1 MLDQSLLFFI
11 SLALAI
17 TTATFFTFWLLL
29 LKKVHKL
36 QMDKALLE
44 SQLQE
49 RERSFERESIQFEL
63 QKQQLSEHFNLLSQ
77 EILSVK
83 AKQLE
88 QHSQNSLQQVINPF
102 SQSLENFKQ
111 EVQKIHHRETL
122 QQGILQQE
130 LKQLKA
136 LNQQI
141 TTEAQQLSSALRGQ
155 NKLQGNW
162 GELILESV
170 LEQAGLEEGKNFT
183 REQSFSTEDGR
194 KRPDVIVYL
203 PDNKHIIVDAKVS
216 LTAYVDMVNSGDEE
230 SRTHSAKQHIA
241 SIKQHIKNLSSKEY
255 EKISQLNAPEWIIL
269 FIPIESAFADA
280 VRMDESLYQL
290 ALNERILVAT
300 PSTLLSCLQI
310 IRQLWRYQEQ
320 NIHLQDIAGKV
331 EGIYK
336 KLNTFLISFHKIEK
350 ALKSAN
356 EAYTQAEN
364 QLVQGRGNL
373 IKQVNDF
380 KKLAPTINYDLPS
393 EFTDKADLEISNTEQ
408 RENDDL

>member
-1 MLDQSLLFFI
+1 MLEQPPLFFLLLSL
-11 SLALAI
+11 SLAGI
-17 TTATFFTFWLLL
+17 FFFILWILLL
-29 LKKVHKL
+29 NKTYRLQVHKA
-36 QMDKALLE
+36 QLE
-44 SQLQE
+44 SQLHE
-49 RERSFERESIQFEL
+49 RERSFERESIQFDL
-63 QKQQLSEHFNLLSQ
+63 QKQQLSEHFRLLSQ
-77 EILSVK
+77 EILSVRTQ
-83 AKQLE
+83 QLE
-88 QHSQNSLQQVINPF
+88 QHSQNSLQQVISPF

-183 REQSFSTEDGR
+183 REQSFNTEDGR

-241 SIKQHIKNLSSKEY
+241 SIKQHIKTLASKEY
-255 EKISQLNAPEWIIL
+255 SKINQLNAPEWVIL

-320 NIHLQDIAGKV
+320 NVHLQDIAGKV

-336 KLNTFLISFHKIEK
+336 KLNTFLINFHKIEK

-356 EAYTQAEN
+356 EAYTQAES

-380 KKLAPTINYDLPS
+380 KKLAPAINYDLPR